1 MHIEKDVD
9 LYSYSTMR
17 THSRCDVMY
26 FPENTDELISLL
38 KQLGGEC
45 YFLGAGSNVVFA
57 SMVRKPGLH
66 NKTVEKKQLLP
77 CYIGL

>member
-17 THSRCDVMY
+17 THNRCDVMY

-38 KQLGGEC
+38 KQFC
-45 YFLGAGSNVVFA
+45 RCFY
-57 SMVRKPGLH
+57 RKERS
-66 NKTVEKKQLLP
+66 KS
-77 CYIGL
+77 CCRSD